1 MTPGFRS
8 PPKSNE
14 VVAQFHRLHVFSQ
27 GFAKEQKMIG
37 KGMRSDM
44 AVILA
49 MILGFAIIVEVK
61 NPGTIHKMANEI
73 QAISKSK

>member
-1 MTPGFRS
+1 
-8 PPKSNE
+8 
-14 VVAQFHRLHVFSQ
+14 
-27 GFAKEQKMIG
+27 MIG